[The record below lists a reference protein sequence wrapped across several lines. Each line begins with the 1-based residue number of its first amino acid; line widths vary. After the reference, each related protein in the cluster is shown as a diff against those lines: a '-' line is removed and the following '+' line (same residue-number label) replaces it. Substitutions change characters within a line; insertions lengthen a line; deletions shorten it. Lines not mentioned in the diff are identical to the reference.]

1 MPLRRRYRHRRKAVA
16 HRGLLDL
23 RVHFVDGTLTH
34 MALDQYYLL
43 GKSGLRV
50 SRLAL
55 GTMNFGT
62 AGYHAA
68 YGKTEDEARPIFRR
82 YLDGGGNFIDTAD
95 FYTAGESETILGR
108 LIAEAKARDR
118 VVLTTKF
125 TNSVT
130 PGDPNAG
137 GNGRKHMIRALDDSL
152 RRLGTDYV
160 DLFLLHTWDRL
171 TPVEEVLRTFD
182 DLVRV
187 GKIRYAGLSDVPS
200 WYAAQAQTFA
210 EAHSLPPM
218 INLQLPYSLVERQIE
233 VEHVAMSQTL
243 GLGITAW
250 SPLGGGFLSG
260 KYRHA
265 DKGLSGDGRL
275 SIPGASGL
283 DLSERH
289 WQLLKPL
296 GDIADQLGVS
306 MAQVA
311 INWVATQ
318 PGIASAIVGA
328 SSADQLGSTM
338 AALDV
343 ELPSELHAELDQA
356 SAVAP
361 ASVYR
366 MFTPG
371 YQNQLISPGI
381 KVGDKPAGYLPGV
394 RNW

>member
-1 MPLRRRYRHRRKAVA
+1 
-16 HRGLLDL
+16 
-23 RVHFVDGTLTH
+23 

-62 AGYHAA
+62 GGYHAA
-68 YGKTEDEARPIFRR
+68 YGKTADEARPIFRR
-82 YLDGGGNFIDTAD
+82 YLEEGGNFVDTAD
-95 FYTAGESETILGR
+95 FYTAGESETILGG
-108 LIAEAKARDR
+108 LIAEAKVRDR

-125 TNSVT
+125 TNSVE
-130 PGDPNAG
+130 PGNPNAG

-182 DLVRV
+182 DLVRA

-210 EAHSLPPM
+210 EAHALAPM
-218 INLQLPYSLVERQIE
+218 INLQLPYSLVERAIE
-233 VEHVAMSQTL
+233 TEHVEMAQTL
-243 GLGITAW
+243 RLGITAW

-260 KYRHA
+260 KYRAA
-265 DKGLSGDGRL
+265 DSGLSGAGRL

-283 DLSERH
+283 SLTERD

-296 GDIADQLGVS
+296 EVVADKLGVT

-311 INWVATQ
+311 VNWVVTQ

-338 AALDV
+338 AALDF
-343 ELPSELHAELDQA
+343 ELPTELRAELDQA
-356 SAVAP
+356 SAVP
-361 ASVYR
+361 PESVYR

-371 YQNQLISPGI
+371 YQNQLISPGT
-381 KVGDKPAGYLPGV
+381 KVGDKPAGYRPEV
-394 RNW
+394 RNWVQ

>member
-1 MPLRRRYRHRRKAVA
+1 
-16 HRGLLDL
+16 
-23 RVHFVDGTLTH
+23 

-50 SRLAL
+50 SRIAL

-62 AGYHAA
+62 GGYHAA
-68 YGKTEDEARPIFRR
+68 YGKTLDESRPIFRR
-82 YLDGGGNFIDTAD
+82 YLAEGGNFIDTAD
-95 FYTAGESETILGR
+95 FYTAGESETILGT
-108 LIAEAKARDR
+108 LIAEAKVRDR

-125 TNSVT
+125 TNSVA

-137 GNGRKHMIRALDDSL
+137 GNGRKHMIRALEDSL

-182 DLVRV
+182 DLVRA

-200 WYAAQAQTFA
+200 WYAAHAQTLA
-210 EAHSLPPM
+210 ETHSLPPM
-218 INLQLPYSLVERQIE
+218 INLQLPYSLIERQID
-233 VEHVAMSQTL
+233 VEHVAMAQTL
-243 GLGITAW
+243 GMGITAW

-260 KYRHA
+260 KYRYAEH
-265 DKGLSGDGRL
+265 GPSGTGRL

-283 DLSERH
+283 ALSDRD
-289 WQLLKPL
+289 WQLLEPL
-296 GDIADQLGVS
+296 ESVAERLGVT

-311 INWVATQ
+311 VNWVATQ

-338 AALDV
+338 ASLDV
-343 ELPSELHAELDQA
+343 ELPSELRAELDDA
-356 SAVAP
+356 SAVP
-361 ASVYR
+361 PESLYR

-371 YQNQLISPGI
+371 YQNQLISPGV
-381 KVGDKPAGYLPGV
+381 KVGDKPTGYAPAV
-394 RNW
+394 RNWG

>member
-1 MPLRRRYRHRRKAVA
+1 
-16 HRGLLDL
+16 
-23 RVHFVDGTLTH
+23 

-43 GKSGLRV
+43 GRSGLRV

-62 AGYHAA
+62 GGYHAA
-68 YGKTEDEARPIFRR
+68 YGKTIDESRPIFHG
-82 YLDGGGNFIDTAD
+82 YLEAGGNFIDTAD
-95 FYTAGESETILGR
+95 FYTAGESETILGT
-108 LIAEAKARDR
+108 LIAEAGVRDR

-125 TNSVT
+125 TNSVAA
-130 PGDPNAG
+130 GDPNAG

-171 TPVEEVLRTFD
+171 TPVDEVLRTFD
-182 DLVRV
+182 DLVRA

-200 WYAAQAQTFA
+200 WYAAHAQTLV

-233 VEHVAMSQTL
+233 VEHVGMAQTL
-243 GLGITAW
+243 GMGITAW

-260 KYRHA
+260 KYRHGER
-265 DKGLSGDGRL
+265 GLSGDGRL
-275 SIPGASGL
+275 SSAGAQSL
-283 DLSERH
+283 SLSERD
-289 WQLLKPL
+289 WQLLEVL
-296 GDIADQLGVS
+296 EGVAAELGVT

-311 INWVATQ
+311 VNWVATQ

-328 SSADQLGSTM
+328 SSVGQLQSTM
-338 AALDV
+338 AALEFDIPPALRV
-343 ELPSELHAELDQA
+343 ELDEA

-361 ASVYR
+361 ESLYR
-366 MFTPG
+366 MFTPD
-371 YQNQLISPGI
+371 YQHQLVSPGV

-394 RNW
+394 RNWTPKLPA

>member
-1 MPLRRRYRHRRKAVA
+1 
-16 HRGLLDL
+16 
-23 RVHFVDGTLTH
+23 

-43 GKSGLRV
+43 GNSGLRV

-62 AGYHAA
+62 GGYHAA
-68 YGKTEDEARPIFRR
+68 YGKTLDESRPIFRR
-82 YLDGGGNFIDTAD
+82 YLEDGGNFIDTAD
-95 FYTAGESETILGR
+95 FYTAGESETILGT
-108 LIAEAKARDR
+108 LIAEAKVRER

-125 TNSVT
+125 TNSVA

-182 DLVRV
+182 DLVRA

-218 INLQLPYSLVERQIE
+218 INLQLPYSLVDRQIE
-233 VEHVAMSQTL
+233 VEHVPMARTL

-260 KYRHA
+260 KYRYDPQGVA
-265 DKGLSGDGRL
+265 GQGRL

-283 DLSERH
+283 SLTERD
-289 WQLLKPL
+289 WQLLEPL
-296 GDIADQLGVS
+296 AAAADELGVT

-328 SSADQLGSTM
+328 STADQLSSTM

-343 ELPSELHAELDQA
+343 ELPAHLRTEIDQA
-356 SAVAP
+356 GAP
-361 ASVYR
+361 APESVYR

-371 YQNQLISPGI
+371 YQNQLISADV
-381 KVGDKPAGYLPGV
+381 KVGDKPAGYLPGI
-394 RNW
+394 RNWVS

>member
-1 MPLRRRYRHRRKAVA
+1 
-16 HRGLLDL
+16 
-23 RVHFVDGTLTH
+23 

-43 GKSGLRV
+43 GHSGLRV

-62 AGYHAA
+62 SGFHAA
-68 YGKTEDEARPIFRR
+68 YGKTEDDVRPILRG
-82 YLDGGGNFIDTAD
+82 YLEGGGNFIDTAD
-95 FYTAGESETILGR
+95 FYTAGESETILGK
-108 LIAEAKARDR
+108 LIAEEKVRER

-125 TNSVT
+125 TNSVD

-137 GNGRKHMIRALDDSL
+137 GNGRKHMIRALEASL

-182 DLVRV
+182 DLVRS

-210 EAHSLPPM
+210 DAHSLPPM

-233 VEHVAMSQTL
+233 VEHVTMSQTL

-260 KYRHA
+260 KYRYA
-265 DKGLSGDGRL
+265 DQRLSGDGRL
-275 SIPGASGL
+275 SIPGVSGL
-283 DLSERH
+283 SLTERQ

-296 GDIADQLGVS
+296 GDAADELGVT
-306 MAQVA
+306 MAQMA

-318 PGIASAIVGA
+318 PGVASAIVGA
-328 SSADQLGSTM
+328 SSADQLASTM
-338 AALDV
+338 GALDF
-343 ELPSELHAELDQA
+343 ELPAELRAELDQA
-356 SAVAP
+356 SAVP
-361 ASVYR
+361 PESVYR
-366 MFTPG
+366 MFTAG
-371 YQNQLISPGI
+371 YQNLIISPGS
-381 KVGDKPAGYLPGV
+381 KVGDKPASYFPAV
-394 RNW
+394 RNWTSAV